1 MNPTPLRLRPHDPE
15 RNAATYVSGELPG
28 RRRRW
33 FESHLL
39 DCEDCWR
46 EVLIGRLGRRLASD
60 VRDVAPAA
68 LRDRIR
74 ASVEFEASAP
84 EPDRRVRWWHRPGR
98 HGG

>member
-1 MNPTPLRLRPHDPE
+1 MSTTRQRLRPHDPE
-15 RNAATYVSGELPG
+15 RHAATYVSGELSG

-60 VRDVAPAA
+60 VRDVAPVA

-74 ASVEFEASAP
+74 ASVEFEAAAP
-84 EPDRRVRWWHRPGR
+84 AQHRRARWWRRLGR
-98 HGG
+98 YGG